1 MQNAGSIS
9 KLRTS
14 GVTVVISLSLVLF
27 MLGLM
32 GYVLINASN
41 ISTHIKENIGFQ
53 ILLKDTAS
61 SSQIDGLIQEIS
73 SSRYAKSVELT
84 SKEKAAE
91 QLKQDLGEDFISF
104 LGSNPLLAAL
114 NVKLN
119 AEYAQADTLAAIEQ
133 QLTQK
138 PFIKEV
144 VYQKDMIK
152 NFNEN
157 AKGITFFIFIF
168 GAALLI
174 IAIAL
179 IINTIR
185 LSIYSQRFLIRTMYL
200 VGATKGFISKPFIFK
215 GIRQGIIAAI
225 IAGALLVGFLA
236 LSTRFIPDLLKIQD
250 ETMLLLLFAGV
261 ILSGIIISGLSSFVS
276 VMRYLRLKSSDLYF

>member
-1 MQNAGSIS
+1 MQGSVS

-14 GVTVVISLSLVLF
+14 GITVVISLSLVLF

-32 GYVLINASN
+32 GYVVINAAH
-41 ISTHIKENIGFQ
+41 ISTHVKENIGFQ

-61 SSQIDGLIQEIS
+61 ASQIDGLIQEIS
-73 SSRYAKSVELT
+73 TSRYAKSVELT

-104 LGSNPLLAAL
+104 LGTNPLLAAL

-119 AEYAQADTLAAIEQ
+119 ADYAQADTLAAIEK

-138 PFIKEV
+138 SFIKEV

-157 AKGITFFIFIF
+157 AKGITFFILIF
-168 GAALLI
+168 SGALLI

-215 GIRQGIIAAI
+215 GIRQGVIAAV
-225 IAGALLVGFLA
+225 IASALLVGFLA

-250 ETMLLLLFAGV
+250 ETMLILLFVGI
-261 ILSGIIISGLSSFVS
+261 ILGGIIISGISSFIS
-276 VMRYLRLKSSDLYF
+276 VMRYLRLKTSDLYF